1 MDTHLSR
8 GKDRRAKGRTK
19 WPEIYLTIE
28 IILLFTIEF
37 IVYLIGIKILVIL
50 VAIGLIFFFF
60 ISSIPRYK
68 RVVARQENH
77 KVINN
82 AHRVRK

>member
-19 WPEIYLTIE
+19 WPEIYLSVE
-28 IILLFTIEF
+28 IITMLSIEYV
-37 IVYLIGIKILVIL
+37 VYLIGYKILTVF
-50 VAIGLIFFFF
+50 VALFLIFIFLR
-60 ISSIPRYK
+60 SSLPRYR
-68 RVVARQENH
+68 RVISRQKPP